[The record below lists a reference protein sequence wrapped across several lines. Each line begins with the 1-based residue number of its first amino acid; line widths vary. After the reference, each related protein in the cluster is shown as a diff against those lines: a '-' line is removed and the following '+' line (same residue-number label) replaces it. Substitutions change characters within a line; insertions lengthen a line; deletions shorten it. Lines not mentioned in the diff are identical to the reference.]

1 MKTRAL
7 IRVTLT
13 TLTNAIGEENDENGQ
28 SFSRDKAI
36 DKDHAVQPPYAFP
49 EGKQK
54 SDWVGWDGCQL
65 DYYTVRLAITPNTPP
80 APLYPKREGFS
91 VSSAERLERGQ
102 MTTVL

>member
-36 DKDHAVQPPYAFP
+36 DKDHAV
-49 EGKQK
+49 
-54 SDWVGWDGCQL
+54 
-65 DYYTVRLAITPNTPP
+65 
-80 APLYPKREGFS
+80 
-91 VSSAERLERGQ
+91 
-102 MTTVL
+102 